1 MSDDTLRVLEKAVSI
16 NQISFIL
23 SILDECGFGIWGQ
36 RGYGNFYDR
45 YIFPPCSIMNLLNS
59 CHVLLKIL
67 SVKFKNY
74 IT

>member
-1 MSDDTLRVLEKAVSI
+1 MSDDTSRVLEKAVSI

-23 SILDECGFGIWGQ
+23 SVLDECGFGIWGQ
-36 RGYGNFYDR
+36 
-45 YIFPPCSIMNLLNS
+45 IMNLLNS